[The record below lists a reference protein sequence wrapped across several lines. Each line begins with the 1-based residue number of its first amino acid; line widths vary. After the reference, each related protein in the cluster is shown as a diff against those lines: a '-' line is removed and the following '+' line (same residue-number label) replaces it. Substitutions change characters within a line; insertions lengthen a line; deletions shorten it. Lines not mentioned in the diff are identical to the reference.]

1 MSTPDPSRLFRGAA
15 FNRPASPALVAL
27 LTSLSRTGAELPADE
42 LRAFDTSSTAG
53 PAPALVQAALD
64 AIPLARDGDVIA
76 SSYHNSLR
84 DAVLLLARLQGGGT
98 VDRTTIV
105 TVPPAFVN
113 DDANLAPWFI
123 VPGVASKPAAAGN
136 PPISTATGWLPLSLP
151 DGARIQL
158 LTVNGR
164 REGAMASFVV
174 ALLRQ
179 TIASESQ
186 SPVTLISMELRDA
199 ERRFAE
205 DGDINVPDAGP
216 AAVEEYRVIDNS
228 RYKYLLTATLL
239 EAAVQSRVQINALQ
253 VVCTR

>member
-1 MSTPDPSRLFRGAA
+1 MSTPDPARFFRAA
-15 FNRPASPALVAL
+15 AVNRPVSPALAAL
-27 LTSLSRTGAELPADE
+27 LAAVSKGGVQLPADDLE
-42 LRAFDTSSTAG
+42 VFDPAAAAG

-84 DAVLLLARLQGGGT
+84 EAVLLLARLQGGGA
-98 VDRTTIV
+98 VDRTTVV
-105 TVPPAFVN
+105 TMPPAFLP
-113 DDANLAPWFI
+113 DGANPSWFLAS
-123 VPGVASKPAAAGN
+123 GVASQPVASGS
-136 PPISTATGWLPLSLP
+136 PPTSSATGWLPVPLP

-158 LTVNGR
+158 LTVSGR
-164 REGAMASFVV
+164 REGQMGSFMVS
-174 ALLRQ
+174 LLRQ
-179 TIASESQ
+179 TITSESQ

-199 ERRFAE
+199 DRRFTE
-205 DGDINVPDAGP
+205 DGDINIPDTGP

-253 VVCTR
+253 VVCAR